1 MLFRPDIL
9 VDQTR
14 AVTVI
19 WKEMNVS
26 NVLEIDP
33 GTGLEHSV
41 GLDGGRRK
49 WNIENRSLV
58 LEVTSRYLVAL
69 FLYMLKDE
77 GKILR
82 STVSFGCIE
91 LELPT

>member
-1 MLFRPDIL
+1 MLFRPDVL

-41 GLDGGRRK
+41 GLDGG
-49 WNIENRSLV
+49 
-58 LEVTSRYLVAL
+58 
-69 FLYMLKDE
+69 E
-77 GKILR
+77 GGNGILR
-82 STVSFGCIE
+82 IDPWF
-91 LELPT
+91 